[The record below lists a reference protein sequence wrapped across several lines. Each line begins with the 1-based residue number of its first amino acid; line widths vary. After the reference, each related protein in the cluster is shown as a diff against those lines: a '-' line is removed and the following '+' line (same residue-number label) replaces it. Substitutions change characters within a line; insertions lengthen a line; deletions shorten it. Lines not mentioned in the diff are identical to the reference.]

1 MRTTRLSPS
10 TCPSCGKPNDSA
22 TSVGGDHKPESGDF
36 TVCLE
41 CGHIM
46 AYDDELK
53 LRELTKD
60 EQIEVAGDQRI
71 LAVQAGRKK
80 LRIGK
85 TH

>member
-1 MRTTRLSPS
+1 M
-10 TCPSCGKPNDSA
+10 
-22 TSVGGDHKPESGDF
+22 
-36 TVCLE
+36 E

-60 EQIEVAGDQRI
+60 EQVEVAGDQRI